1 MFQDPETKPS
11 RFVCYTCNL
20 ELAQMEHSGS
30 AEACN
35 YQLCVLIR
43 KKNSNSVKTVILSF
57 NYKDVTYS

>member
-1 MFQDPETKPS
+1 
-11 RFVCYTCNL
+11 
-20 ELAQMEHSGS
+20 MEHSGS